1 MATSKGAALLV
12 AGTDTGVGKTVVSAL
27 LLAALRRQGRGVL
40 AMKPV
45 ESGCAPDPLDAPTL
59 AAVTGQ
65 RDLDEVCPYRLAAA
79 VAPQSAA
86 AEQSVTIDLG
96 RIREPL
102 RRMRERSD
110 LVLVESAGGLGTP
123 YGPGLLVLDLAREL
137 DLPLL
142 LVGRHALGT
151 VGQLLVALRL
161 LRHEG
166 LRCVG
171 VVLSETTAGGAGPAG
186 ETHRPL
192 LEEHGGGVPLLGI
205 LPHLAPIP
213 DPREPEAVRA
223 WTEWHL
229 GRFEAE
235 ISLAPLVSLC
245 DAG

>member
-1 MATSKGAALLV
+1 MAERRGAALLV

-27 LLAALRRQGRGVL
+27 LLAALRRRGRAVL

-45 ESGCAPDPLDAPTL
+45 ESGCSPDPLDALTL

-65 RDLDEVCPYRLAAA
+65 RDIDEVCPYRLTAA

-86 AEQSVTIDLG
+86 AEQSVTVGLEP
-96 RIREPL
+96 IRAPL
-102 RRMRERSD
+102 ARMRGRAD

-151 VGQLLVALRL
+151 VGQVLVALRL

-171 VVLSETTAGGAGPAG
+171 VVLSETAAGGAGPAG
-186 ETHRPL
+186 ATHRPL

-213 DPREPEAVRA
+213 DAHEPQAVRA
-223 WTEWHL
+223 WTERHL
-229 GRFEAE
+229 GRFEASLAALV
-235 ISLAPLVSLC
+235 SLAP
-245 DAG
+245 AG